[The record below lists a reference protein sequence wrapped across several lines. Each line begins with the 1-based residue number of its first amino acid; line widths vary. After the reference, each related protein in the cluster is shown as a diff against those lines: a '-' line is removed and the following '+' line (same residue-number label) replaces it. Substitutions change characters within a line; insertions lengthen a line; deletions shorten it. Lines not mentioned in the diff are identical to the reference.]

1 MYLLILAM
9 FRFVEKK
16 SEKTD
21 YIVGREWSSLRKA
34 WKEYR
39 KFKDDNNIEK
49 MAEYSKK
56 ILNLQKKLGIK
67 QSEFPELKIISN

>member
-1 MYLLILAM
+1 M

-21 YIVGREWSSLRKA
+21 YIVGREWSSLKKT

-39 KFKDDNNIEK
+39 KAKDESNTEK
-49 MAEYSKK
+49 MAEYAKK

-67 QSEFPELKIISN
+67 QSEFPGLKIISN